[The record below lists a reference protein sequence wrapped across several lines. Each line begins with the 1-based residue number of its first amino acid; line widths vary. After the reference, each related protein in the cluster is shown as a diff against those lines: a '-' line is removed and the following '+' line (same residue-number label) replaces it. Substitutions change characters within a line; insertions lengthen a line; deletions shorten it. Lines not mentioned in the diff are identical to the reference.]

1 MAGGTAGRHDPDMST
16 TATDA
21 IILTVLNGMAGSDPA
36 AAMDRLQAWGIDWL
50 DLKDAW
56 FGKRVEHW
64 TTDESAQVGAL
75 AAARGLAVLSLS
87 SSLGKDAIEGGE
99 AAWRASLAPLAGLVA
114 NARILR
120 PRCIRLVAPSLA
132 RRAEEPEAL
141 AAIDRQSW
149 LMPALREAVDALA
162 ATGATVVFE
171 NESPGTVFGT
181 PDEVLGFFAR
191 LDRPAARMI
200 WDVGNWWHFGCSRL
214 PTVADALALRHLVGV
229 LHLKGG
235 RSERPDGP
243 LRWAAPLSRT
253 SWDVAG
259 VVRTVLAGGACG
271 VICLN
276 PPHGER
282 SPDLPCD
289 YGDDL
294 RYIRTTFPEILK

>member
-1 MAGGTAGRHDPDMST
+1 MAAPTPGHDDSGMST
-16 TATDA
+16 TATDT
-21 IILTVLNGMAGSDPA
+21 IILTMLNGMAGNDPVT
-36 AAMDRLQAWGIDWL
+36 AMDRLQAWGIAWL

-56 FGKRVEHW
+56 FGKRVEFW
-64 TTDESAQVGAL
+64 TTEEAAQIAAL
-75 AAARGLAVLSLS
+75 AAARDLGVLSLS
-87 SSLGKDAIEGGE
+87 SSLGKDSIDGGE
-99 AAWRASLAPLAGLVA
+99 TAWRASLAPLAGLVA
-114 NARILR
+114 NARLLR

-132 RRAEEPEAL
+132 RRAEEPDAL
-141 AAIDRQSW
+141 AAIDRQPW

-181 PDEVLGFFAR
+181 PDEVRGFFQR

-214 PTVADALALRHLVGV
+214 PTVADAIALRDLVGV

-235 RSERPDGP
+235 RSERPGGP
-243 LRWAAPLSRT
+243 LRWAAPLART

-259 VVRTVLAGGACG
+259 VVRAVLAGGACG

-289 YGDDL
+289 YGEDL
-294 RYIRTTFPEILK
+294 TYIRSTFPEILK